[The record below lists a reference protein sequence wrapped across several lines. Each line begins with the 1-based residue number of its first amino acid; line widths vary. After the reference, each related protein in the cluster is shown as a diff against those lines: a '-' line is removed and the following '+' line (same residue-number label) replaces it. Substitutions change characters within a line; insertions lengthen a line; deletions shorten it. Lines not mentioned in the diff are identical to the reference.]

1 MTQKV
6 HGAAYPG
13 VWVERQV
20 AFVKITFSQNIA
32 ALPANRLHVLGS
44 PGTAAGAGTV
54 ADSSFDVVESALVQ
68 ALKLVETKATVLA
81 ISKYDATA
89 FSVDVM
95 LGTSEGWFS
104 NSAGLIASAIP
115 VVGAEARVT
124 TAGAAPTN
132 VVGAMV
138 GVDANEVTFNV
149 EFVYMDG
156 SMPVATQANGAL
168 DTGPGATS
176 GATPT
181 NSSTGTAGFYPV

>member
-13 VWVERQV
+13 IWVERQV
-20 AFVKITFSQNIA
+20 AFVKLTFNQNIA
-32 ALPANRLHVLGS
+32 ALAANRLHVLGA

-54 ADSSFDVVESALVQ
+54 ADSSFDVVESALGQ

-104 NSAGLIASAIP
+104 NNVGVIASAVP

-138 GVDANEVTFNV
+138 GVDDNEVTFNV

-156 SMPVATQANGAL
+156 TMPVATAANGGLA
-168 DTGPGATS
+168 TGPGATS